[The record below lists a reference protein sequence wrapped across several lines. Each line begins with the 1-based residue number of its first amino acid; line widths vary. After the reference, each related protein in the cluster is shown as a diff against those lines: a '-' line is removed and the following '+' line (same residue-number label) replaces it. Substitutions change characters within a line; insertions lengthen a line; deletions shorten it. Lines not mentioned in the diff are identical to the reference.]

1 MNISDQPVQ
10 NGNGQ
15 QKTYGEAVEEL
26 SKFIFH
32 SNIPYVFFLCTY
44 LIHFHFYTFSELI
57 LKYLF
62 ITITVSQAYTGIRT
76 TDLKSMK
83 QEIFYVADRIA
94 LSISLG
100 NTNQTGRD
108 CWNAFIQLI
117 NNNVRRFVNE
127 LYEEYHNGN
136 FQYIYT
142 FYAHSPSI

>member
-1 MNISDQPVQ
+1 
-10 NGNGQ
+10 
-15 QKTYGEAVEEL
+15 
-26 SKFIFH
+26 
-32 SNIPYVFFLCTY
+32 
-44 LIHFHFYTFSELI
+44 
-57 LKYLF
+57 
-62 ITITVSQAYTGIRT
+62 
-76 TDLKSMK
+76 MK

-117 NNNVRRFVNE
+117 NKQCETFCQW
-127 LYEEYHNGN
+127 LYEEYNEGN